1 MLDFPRWKVWS
12 IVLVLLLGTIFAA
25 PNLMTADVLKGLPSW
40 MPKKQLSLGLDL
52 QGGSYMLLQVDTNEV
67 ILTRLEALEETARSE
82 LRQTKGPS
90 GDRVSV
96 SNFTPGARELSFVV
110 RNPADVDTAVEAM
123 RKLRQPI
130 ADGLTGQ
137 YDFDVSVMDGSRVLL
152 RLTDAG
158 ITERKKLAVE
168 QSLEVMRKRVDNL
181 GTKETDITRQGEER
195 IKVEVPG
202 LTDARALRDVIGK
215 TAKLEFK
222 MQVQDISQEDLLA
235 GRAGPGVEILP
246 SLDPRLGASVAVKR
260 RALISGENLVDA
272 RSEADTENGGYRIS
286 FRLDTPGARNF
297 GRVTSENIGKPFA
310 IVLDDKVLSAPTIQS
325 AILGGSGVI
334 TGDFDATS
342 SAELAGLLRAGAL
355 PAKLTIIEE
364 RTVGPSTGK
373 DSIEAGKLAS
383 LIGTGLV
390 VGLMVLVYG
399 RFGVFAICALLFNII
414 LILAALSLS
423 GATLT
428 LPGIAGLV
436 LTVGTAVDANVLI
449 FERIREE
456 LRNGRTALTAVE
468 SGYREASRAIFD
480 ANITNVIAAVMMFWF
495 GSGPIKGFA
504 VVLSIGIVT
513 SVFTGVTV
521 CRLITAWYMRSARPQ
536 KLVL

>member
-1 MLDFPRWKVWS
+1 MLDFPRWKIWS
-12 IVLVLLLGTIFAA
+12 ILLVLLAGLIFAA
-25 PNLMTADVLKGLPSW
+25 PNLVPPNVLAKFPSW
-40 MPKKQLSLGLDL
+40 LATRTLSLGLDL

-67 ILTRLEALEETARSE
+67 IQTRLDALEETARGE
-82 LRQTKGPS
+82 LRQTKGPN
-90 GDRVSV
+90 GQRVGV
-96 SNFTPGARELSFVV
+96 SNFTPGARDLSFVV
-110 RNPADVDTAVEAM
+110 REPADVDSAVEVM

-130 ADGLTGQ
+130 GDGLTGQ
-137 YDFDVSVMDGSRVLL
+137 YDFDVSVMDGTRVVL
-152 RLTDAG
+152 RLTDPG
-158 ITERKKLAVE
+158 IIERKKLAVE

-181 GTKETDITRQGEER
+181 GTKETDITRQGDDR
-195 IKVEVPG
+195 IKIEVPG
-202 LTDARALRDVIGK
+202 LTDARALRNVIGK

-222 MQVQDISQEDLLA
+222 LVDMDVSPEDIA
-235 GRAGPGVEILP
+235 RGREAPGVQFLP
-246 SLDPRLGASVAVKR
+246 NKDGGVIAVKR

-272 RSEADTENGGYRIS
+272 KSEPDTENGGYRIS

-297 GRVTSENIGKPFA
+297 GRVTTQNIGKPFA
-310 IVLDDKVLSAPTIQS
+310 IVLDGKVISAPTIQS

-334 TGDFDATS
+334 TGQFDAAGAT
-342 SAELAGLLRAGAL
+342 ELAALLRAGAL

-364 RTVGPSTGK
+364 RSVGPSLGK
-373 DSIEAGKLAS
+373 DSIDAGKTAS
-383 LIGTGLV
+383 IIGTGLV
-390 VGLMVLVYG
+390 VALMLLVYG
-399 RFGVFAICALLFNII
+399 RFGIFANIALIFNVI
-414 LILAALSLS
+414 LILGALTIS

-456 LRNGRTALTAVE
+456 LRNGRSAMSAVE
-468 SGYREASRAIFD
+468 AGYREASRAIFD
-480 ANITNVIAAVMMFWF
+480 ANITNVIAAIMMFWF